1 MGLPFF
7 LFFFSLNTNKKTIK
21 FTQSLQFF
29 SVLSFLKKIEDRR
42 KYFFKKYVYTINH
55 KRIALN
61 YLYFTVISALSGAS
75 LATMIRGE
83 LAYPGSHF
91 FKGDSLRYLQVIT
104 AHGLTMVFYVVIP
117 LVFGF
122 LANFL
127 IPYHVGSKDVA
138 FPRLNSFR
146 FLISSSWFFIN
157 FKTCIFAGFVF

>member
-1 MGLPFF
+1 M
-7 LFFFSLNTNKKTIK
+7 
-21 FTQSLQFF
+21 
-29 SVLSFLKKIEDRR
+29 
-42 KYFFKKYVYTINH
+42 
-55 KRIALN
+55 
-61 YLYFTVISALSGAS
+61 
-75 LATMIRGE
+75 GE

-138 FPRLNSFR
+138 FPRLNSLGFW
-146 FLISSSWFFIN
+146 FLPAGFLLISKPAFLRASFFKYFDKPSFYYNILDYKYYSN
-157 FKTCIFAGFVF
+157 FLNNQNSYNFMLFFDKLNSDSNYQE